1 MSRQRCIT
9 RNGIHFVAAT
19 LFFCAY
25 SLRAQTQPAV
35 AAQPNISALTRPC
48 SANPV
53 LSGSGTRK
61 KTSHKSTNPLPAESA
76 PTCIEVKGQSIEVQ
90 EFLQNTARKQAWR
103 IGENR
108 VSEDTW
114 SYVRYLNPDELDRFA
129 DTKVLI
135 EPVSFS
141 SGKAA
146 VTVRTSDLGDG
157 YVRLQIST
165 HFQGEGQSTDKA
177 SPQPATLWPL
187 NSKGVLERDL
197 VNALQSG
204 YKPLD

>member
-1 MSRQRCIT
+1 MSRRKCIT
-9 RNGIHFVAAT
+9 GSGIHFVAAT
-19 LFFCAY
+19 LLFCA
-25 SLRAQTQPAV
+25 SPLPAQTQPAV
-35 AAQPNISALTRPC
+35 AAQPNASTLTRPC

-61 KTSHKSTNPLPAESA
+61 KTSHKSTPLPAESA

-90 EFLQNTARKQAWR
+90 ESLQNTARKQAWR

-114 SYVRYLNPDELDRFA
+114 SYVRYLNPDELDKFA

-197 VNALQSG
+197 VKALQSG

>member
-1 MSRQRCIT
+1 MSRHRCTT
-9 RNGIHFVAAT
+9 RSGIQFVAAT
-19 LFFCAY
+19 LLFCA
-25 SLRAQTQPAV
+25 SPLPAQTQPAL
-35 AAQPNISALTRPC
+35 AAQPSSSALTRPC

-61 KTSHKSTNPLPAESA
+61 EKSHKPKNPSPAEPA

-90 EFLQNTARKQAWR
+90 EFLQNTARRQAWR

-108 VSEDTW
+108 ASEDTW
-114 SYVRYLNPDELDRFA
+114 SYVRYLDPGELDKFA

-146 VTVRTSDLGDG
+146 VTVRTSDLADG
-157 YVRLQIST
+157 YVRLQISA
-165 HFQGEGQSTDKA
+165 HFQGEGQSTDKT

-187 NSKGVLERDL
+187 NSKGVLEQDL
-197 VNALQSG
+197 VNALRSG